1 MSNPLFNISYGLY
14 VITVAKDGKDT
25 GCIINTAQLV
35 TTQPKRITVTINKTN
50 YTHDLVAET
59 KVFNVNCL
67 TVETPFKVFENFGF
81 QSGRDV
87 DKFANCEADPC
98 YSANGLR
105 YLPKYANSYISGK
118 VVDSI
123 DLGTHTM
130 FIADVTDAVEL
141 SEKDSLTYD
150 YYQKNIKPKPKV
162 EKSQGSTKWVCK
174 ICGYVYEGEELPSDF
189 ICPWCK
195 HGAEDF
201 EKIEE
206 EKGEVIMELKGSKTE
221 KNLEAAFAGESMAR
235 NKYTYYAS
243 KAKKDGYVQIAQLFE
258 ETANQEKEH
267 AKIWFKLLNGG
278 IDSTEKNL
286 ASAAE
291 GENYE
296 WVEMYPEF
304 AKVAKEEGFDEIA
317 KLFEKVAAIEKV
329 HEDRYKKLLGNVT
342 DGIVFSRDN
351 DVIWQCK
358 NCGHIVIGKKAPE
371 VCPVCNHPQAYFEIK
386 AENY

>member
-123 DLGTHTM
+123 DSGTHTM

-141 SEKDSLTYD
+141 SEKDRLTY
-150 YYQKNIKPKPKV
+150 Y
-162 EKSQGSTKWVCK
+162 
-174 ICGYVYEGEELPSDF
+174 
-189 ICPWCK
+189 
-195 HGAEDF
+195 
-201 EKIEE
+201 
-206 EKGEVIMELKGSKTE
+206 
-221 KNLEAAFAGESMAR
+221 
-235 NKYTYYAS
+235 
-243 KAKKDGYVQIAQLFE
+243 
-258 ETANQEKEH
+258 
-267 AKIWFKLLNGG
+267 
-278 IDSTEKNL
+278 
-286 ASAAE
+286 
-291 GENYE
+291 
-296 WVEMYPEF
+296 
-304 AKVAKEEGFDEIA
+304 
-317 KLFEKVAAIEKV
+317 
-329 HEDRYKKLLGNVT
+329 
-342 DGIVFSRDN
+342 
-351 DVIWQCK
+351 
-358 NCGHIVIGKKAPE
+358 
-371 VCPVCNHPQAYFEIK
+371 
-386 AENY
+386 

>member
-14 VITVAKDGKDT
+14 VITVSDDGRDC

-35 TTQPKRITVTINKTN
+35 TTDPKRMTIAINKDN
-50 YTHDLVAET
+50 YTHDLVEET
-59 KVFNVNCL
+59 KVFNLNCL

-87 DKFANCEADPC
+87 DKFANCESEPC

-118 VVDSI
+118 VVASI
-123 DLGTHTM
+123 DFGTHTM

-141 SEKDSLTYD
+141 SQKDSLTYD

-162 EKSQGSTKWVCK
+162 EKSQGGTKWVCK
-174 ICGYVYEGEELPSDF
+174 VCGYVYEGEELPSDF

-206 EKGEVIMELKGSKTE
+206 EKGEKIMELKGSKTE

-317 KLFEKVAAIEKV
+317 KLFEEVAAIEKV
-329 HEDRYKKLLGNVT
+329 HEDRYKKLLENVT